1 VDIAG
6 SWASR
11 VEDGRLGLRPST
23 PRERKLYDMKHLKI
37 AGLCLVSMIMM
48 GMALAGSAA
57 AAGPLWLVC
66 LEGSNLTKFSN
77 NQCTTAEP
85 TTGKWQSQGLTT
97 TDRATITAF
106 TLTLTDK
113 NTALGV
119 TRVRCDSGGEST
131 GTVGPGA
138 VDVVET
144 AKVANAAENCRGLEG
159 GCESNKIEKV
169 VGANTPWQDVLFET
183 EKKILSKIEADGNGE
198 PGWAVTCKTVLGSKT
213 DTCTSEGSSKYET
226 AHLENKLSGT
236 VLLVLGTFIKAH
248 KAKCTEG
255 GAEEGEVEGQFAI
268 LLASGNGL
276 SVNPN

>member
-1 VDIAG
+1 
-6 SWASR
+6 
-11 VEDGRLGLRPST
+11 
-23 PRERKLYDMKHLKI
+23 MKHLKI

-48 GMALAGSAA
+48 GMTLAGTAA
-57 AAGPLWLVC
+57 AAPLWLVC
-66 LEGSNLTKFSN
+66 LEGSNLTKYSN
-77 NQCTTAEP
+77 NQCTTAEAG
-85 TTGKWQSQGLTT
+85 GKWQSQGLTT

-106 TLTLTDK
+106 TLTLTDTK
-113 NTALGV
+113 TALGK
-119 TRVRCDSGGEST
+119 TPVRCDSGGEST

-144 AKVANAAENCRGLEG
+144 AKIKEAEKNCRGLEG

-169 VGANTPWQDVLFET
+169 VGVDTPWQDVLFET
-183 EKKILSKIEADGNGE
+183 EKKILSKIESDGGGE

-213 DTCTSEGSSKYET
+213 DTCVSESGKFET
-226 AHLENKLSGT
+226 AHLENKLTGT
-236 VLLVLGTFIKAH
+236 VLLVLGTFIKGV

-255 GAEEGEVEGQFAI
+255 GAGSGEVEGQFAI